1 MTSLYNTR
9 LEYKKLNPP
18 LANFCK
24 IVMNAGYGKFGQR
37 PFENVIFNTKEIPVG
52 DIIVDRNTQYKKL
65 KNKNMLFEFW
75 GIDYS
80 IVEKIRLKTT
90 KNISVASYITSVGR
104 CNLLKAMISIGF
116 ENIAYTDTD
125 SIYLINAPKNIDK
138 IIQISEKKLGD

>member
-1 MTSLYNTR
+1 
-9 LEYKKLNPP
+9 
-18 LANFCK
+18 
-24 IVMNAGYGKFGQR
+24 MNAGYGKFGQR